1 VGAGKSCSEGFEL
14 EVAGEVLPGWQVSGG
29 YTCTTT
35 WRCPARR
42 ILKRPICATLVI
54 HPSHGVTGMRKLWI
68 RYLYLLEHDLS
79 TQIFDNL
86 KNLLVCALLFAAGTS
101 TLGMRHE
108 LFLGVLVYDAAGW
121 GLIVMS
127 GLLLILNVSDGIRRL
142 ARLRYHVLIQAL
154 VCITYLII
162 AGRVVEMVWAFRA
175 D

>member
-1 VGAGKSCSEGFEL
+1 
-14 EVAGEVLPGWQVSGG
+14 
-29 YTCTTT
+29 
-35 WRCPARR
+35 
-42 ILKRPICATLVI
+42 
-54 HPSHGVTGMRKLWI
+54 MRKLWI

-79 TQIFDNL
+79 TQVFDNL